1 MKNIAIDDAVG
12 TENKKM
18 KTVKADFMQSKRLTR
33 KLLCL
38 CNVV

>member
-1 MKNIAIDDAVG
+1 MKNLAINDAVR

-18 KTVKADFMQSKRLTR
+18 KTVMADFMQSKMLRR